1 MNVAWPY
8 IVVFLLAATPMFEI
22 IGVIPLAII
31 AGLSPIPVALLAFL
45 GNLLTVLLVIF
56 LVDKLKAW
64 MLTRK
69 AKKNPQP
76 QLEGSEFE
84 DSASDQVSV
93 EEDTKRSKRAKKI
106 WEKYGLPGLAI
117 LGPLLIGSHIA
128 AFMAMS
134 FGSKR
139 SWVTGWMTASLILW
153 SVVAV
158 VATSLGLE
166 LITDT
171 TGTDSFLIDL
181 FK

>member
-1 MNVAWPY
+1 MNVIWPY

-31 AGLSPIPVALLAFL
+31 AGLSPIPVALFAFS

-64 MLTRK
+64 MLKRK
-69 AKKNPQP
+69 AKKNI
-76 QLEGSEFE
+76 QLQVEGSEF
-84 DSASDQVSV
+84 SNSSSDQVSE

-106 WEKYGLPGLAI
+106 WEKYGLPGLTF
-117 LGPLLIGSHIA
+117 LGTLLVGSHIA

-139 SWVTGWMTASLILW
+139 NWVIGWMVVSILLWTVIIAVAS
-153 SVVAV
+153 
-158 VATSLGLE
+158 SLGLE

-171 TGTDSFLIDL
+171 TGTDGFLIDL